1 MYLFLQICWM
11 LLLTFFFC
19 RMCTLLNKYVQF
31 KSVNKISFQFYSYA
45 QTNKG
50 SQGTMWNCGVKFNAH
65 HMYITFS

>member
-1 MYLFLQICWM
+1 
-11 LLLTFFFC
+11 
-19 RMCTLLNKYVQF
+19 MCTLLNKYVQF

-65 HMYITFS
+65 HTYITFS